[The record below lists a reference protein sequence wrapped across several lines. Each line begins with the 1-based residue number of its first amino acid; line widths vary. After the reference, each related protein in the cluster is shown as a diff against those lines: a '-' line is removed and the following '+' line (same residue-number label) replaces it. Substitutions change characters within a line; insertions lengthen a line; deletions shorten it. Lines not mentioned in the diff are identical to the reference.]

1 MGKQLMKTLLVV
13 ILLAIASPA
22 FALVALLGGDGTAVN
37 TSGTITLNP
46 DNSYTADTTDGTTV
60 TWNAGGWYV
69 ITPGSPATY
78 SVELI
83 GAAGGA
89 GGRNGAGNG
98 TAGSNGDKVTGTV
111 AASANLI
118 VVVAKGGGEGGRN
131 TSGGGD
137 AIGGTG
143 GFGNAAGGNGG
154 NGSSNTGAGGGAGGR
169 TSIGLASQFT
179 NIASNTPLGAVKG
192 GAGGA
197 GASGGAGG
205 TAGSNATGGL
215 GSPATTTG
223 GGATGQAPDAN
234 GALHDARIAASGQVV
249 ITY

>member
-1 MGKQLMKTLLVV
+1 METLLVI

-22 FALVALLGGDGTAVN
+22 FALVAILGGDGTVVPPAH
-37 TSGTITLNP
+37 GTITLNP

-69 ITPGSPATY
+69 ITPGGPATY
-78 SVELI
+78 SVQLI

-98 TAGSNGDKVTGTV
+98 DAGSNGDKVTGTV

-154 NGSSNTGAGGGAGGR
+154 NGSSNTGAGGGGGGR
-169 TSIGLASQFT
+169 SSIGLASQFT
-179 NIASNTPLGAVKG
+179 SIASNTPLGAAKG

-205 TAGSNATGGL
+205 TAGSNATSGL
-215 GSPATTTG
+215 GSAATTAG
-223 GGATGQAPDAN
+223 GGATGMTPDAN